1 MTPAHARERSGAFT
15 LLEILA
21 VVAIFALI
29 AGIALPNFSV
39 LHSRSLRNQ
48 AQKLVAQLELA
59 RQRAIVTGVPHRI
72 YIDIDDGAYRIEW
85 LGTRAEPGDDPDD
98 SAADA
103 GVTSDSYTLDLTPP
117 RADEREFE
125 PIAGSL
131 GRFTELDD
139 ASFFAGIETTGG
151 WVHAGDTN
159 IRFEQDG
166 SADATTIVL
175 EHEAG
180 YAATLEVLPL
190 ASTIRVQ
197 HETL

>member
-1 MTPAHARERSGAFT
+1 MTHAHAPERTGAFT

-29 AGIALPNFSV
+29 AGIAMPNFSG
-39 LHSRSLRNQ
+39 LKSRSLRNQ
-48 AQKLVAQLELA
+48 AHTMVAQIELA
-59 RQRAIVTGVPHRI
+59 RQRAIVTGIPHRLF
-72 YIDIDDGAYRIEW
+72 IDIEAGAYRIEW
-85 LGTRAEPGDDPDD
+85 LGRDEDSGD
-98 SAADA
+98 AFDA
-103 GVTSDSYTLDLTPP
+103 GATAPAAASDAFTLDLTAP
-117 RADEREFE
+117 RSEEREFE

-131 GRFTELDD
+131 GRFKLLED

-151 WVHAGDTN
+151 WVEVGDSY

-166 SADATTIVL
+166 SADATTIVI

-180 YAATLEVLPL
+180 FAATLEVLPL

>member
-1 MTPAHARERSGAFT
+1 MTPLHPPARSGAFT

-29 AGIALPNFSV
+29 AGIAMPNFSS

-48 AQKLVAQLELA
+48 ARTLVAQIELA
-59 RQRAIVTGVPHRI
+59 RQRAIVTGVPHRV
-72 YIDIDDGAYRIEW
+72 YIDIDEGAYRIEW
-85 LGTRAEPGDDPDD
+85 MGRDQ
-98 SAADA
+98 AADA
-103 GVTSDSYTLDLTPP
+103 AFDEPAPAATVTSDAFTLDLTAP
-117 RADEREFE
+117 RAEERSFA

-131 GRFTELDD
+131 GRFKFLDD
-139 ASFFAGIETTGG
+139 GSFFAGVETGGG
-151 WVHAGDTN
+151 WVDNGDTF

-166 SADATTIVL
+166 SGDATTISL

-180 YAATLEVLPL
+180 YAATLDVLPL
-190 ASTIRVQ
+190 ASTIRVE